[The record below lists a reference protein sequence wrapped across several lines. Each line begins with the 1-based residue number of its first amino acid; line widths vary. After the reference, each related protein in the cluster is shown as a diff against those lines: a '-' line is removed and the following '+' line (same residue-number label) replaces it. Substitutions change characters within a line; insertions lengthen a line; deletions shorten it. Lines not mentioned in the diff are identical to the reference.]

1 MPKKSVPE
9 NLKIVA
15 AIYLNEHLPVKWLFP
30 ASPLEGFN
38 FLPSKGC
45 FQGLF
50 EAENEQVDQPKR
62 PLGREGW
69 SWLIFS

>member
-1 MPKKSVPE
+1 MKQLLFSFLGV
-9 NLKIVA
+9 
-15 AIYLNEHLPVKWLFP
+15 VKQWLFP